1 MPSLHVSVKVI
12 DFDKLNLEVWTNG
25 IISAQE
31 AVSLAAKI
39 LTEHLNLFVDLSDAG
54 GECQRLWWKKT
65 IRAKKKCLK

>member
-1 MPSLHVSVKVI
+1 MSVKVSTY
-12 DFDKLNLEVWTNG
+12 DKLNLEVWTNG

-54 GECQRLWWKKT
+54 QQYRDYGGKR
-65 IRAKKKCLK
+65 R